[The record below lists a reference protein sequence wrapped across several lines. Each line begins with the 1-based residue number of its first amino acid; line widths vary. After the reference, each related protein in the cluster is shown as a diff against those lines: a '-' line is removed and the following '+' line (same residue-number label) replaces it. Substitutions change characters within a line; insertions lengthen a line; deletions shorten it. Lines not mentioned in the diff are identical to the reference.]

1 MGVTPEPPHQTPA
14 IPLAGHRAHAHTC
27 GQEVATGEELDALL
41 AQVEDGLR
49 TLYRVA
55 LEDLDLRPFAA
66 RLLALPLPAL
76 RGLVLFGGQVPAPLR
91 DHLLAAGAT
100 LFPAIPDAPVAPY
113 RSHAYTAAELY
124 AGLDRGYEQTPDAR
138 AYAWFRN
145 ERLEGDAYVS
155 LLRAIHDDSMVDAL
169 IDPLAGHSV
178 VGVMGGH
185 SLARGTA
192 DFAAAAGLGHTLAQA
207 GHVVLTGGG
216 PGAMEAAN
224 LGALAPTTEALGRAL
239 EVVGEVPS
247 FEDVEA
253 WARAGFAARAEW
265 DEPADLRSVG
275 IPTWFYGHEPPN
287 VFGQLI
293 AKMFSNALREDVLL
307 AQSTAGLVV
316 LPGAAGTV
324 QEIFQVATRL
334 YYATPGSELGALVLV
349 GREHWTH
356 RLPAWPLLQALGADR
371 DMGTVLHLVDSVEE
385 AAELIGPA

>member
-1 MGVTPEPPHQTPA
+1 MTPEHLQPTPA
-14 IPLAGHRAHAHTC
+14 IPLAGHRGHAHTR
-27 GQEVATGEELDALL
+27 GEEVADAEQLERLL
-41 AQVEDGLR
+41 REVEAGR
-49 TLYRVA
+49 RGLYRVA
-55 LEDLDLRPFAA
+55 LENLDLRPVAD
-66 RLLALPLPAL
+66 RLLALPAERLQ
-76 RGLVLFGGQVPAPLR
+76 GLVLFGGQVPDPLR
-91 DHLLAAGAT
+91 DRLLDAGAI
-100 LFPAIPDAPVAPY
+100 LFPPAPDAPVAPY
-113 RSHAYTAAELY
+113 RGHAYTAAELF
-124 AGLDRGYEQTPDAR
+124 AGLSQGYADTPDGR

-169 IDPLAGHSV
+169 IDPLADRSV

-185 SLARGTA
+185 SLARGT
-192 DFAAAAGLGHTLAQA
+192 DEFAAAAGLGHALAEA

-224 LGALAPTTEALGRAL
+224 LGALAPSDEALRGAL
-239 EVVGEVPS
+239 DVVAQVPS
-247 FEDVEA
+247 FEDVDA
-253 WARAGFAARAEW
+253 WAQAGFAARQGW
-265 DEPADLRSVG
+265 DEPDQLRSVG

-349 GREHWTH
+349 GREHWTQT
-356 RLPAWPLLQALGADR
+356 LPAWPLLQALGTDR
-371 DMGTVLHLVDSVEE
+371 DMGGVLHLVDDVDE
-385 AAELIGPA
+385 AADLIGPA